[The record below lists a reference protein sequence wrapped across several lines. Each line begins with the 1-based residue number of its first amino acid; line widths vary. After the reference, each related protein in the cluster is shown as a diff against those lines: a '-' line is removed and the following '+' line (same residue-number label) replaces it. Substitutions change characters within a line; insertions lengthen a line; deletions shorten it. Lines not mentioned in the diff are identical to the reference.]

1 MSASEMSGAFEGPG
15 RHGPYIAA
23 LLALGA
29 LAWANALTCGFVF
42 DDLPSI
48 VHNPDIRQLG
58 GYLPGGHGYLGRPN
72 RWVGYLTFALNYRA
86 GALAPAGYHAVNVAI
101 HLATACLVYGL
112 AVLLLRT
119 PRLAGSRVARSP
131 RAFAFVAAALFACHP
146 LQAQAVTYVVQ
157 RLTSLATLFYVGS
170 VVLYLWARLAPAD
183 ARRRRVAAYAGSV
196 ASAALAARTKEI
208 AVTLPAALALLELA
222 FLDGRPRRRA
232 LALTPFALVAL
243 SIPLTLIG
251 VRTAIGAGVSD
262 VLSAAASAA
271 RVQTTLGR
279 LEYLATETTV
289 VVEYVRLLLLPVGQ
303 NVDHVHPTHLSFLD
317 GPVLLSSAGI
327 LVAAGLALYA
337 VVRRLRDDAMAALAG
352 FGVLW
357 FLLALSVES
366 SVFPIV
372 DVMNEHRVYL
382 PSVGFFLAA
391 AVAIGWGA
399 ARLVPARAGGASVVA
414 GAVLAAVLAAGT
426 QARNRVW
433 ESQLTLWADA
443 ARKSPGSP
451 RPLNNLGVA
460 LEGAGRR
467 DEAEAAFLAAM
478 RIDPGHAESCYNL
491 GRLYLESGGAL
502 DDAIALFRRAIA
514 LRPDYPEAYAN
525 LGAALVRAERYP
537 EAAQVLG
544 DAGAML
550 GTSAEA
556 AFNLGVARVM
566 LGDAEGARRQIEALR
581 AASPEL
587 ALRLETFARPLLERG
602 R

>member
-1 MSASEMSGAFEGPG
+1 MSGAFEGPG

>member
-1 MSASEMSGAFEGPG
+1 MSGAFEGPG

-23 LLALGA
+23 LLALSA

-112 AVLLLRT
+112 AVLLLGT

-131 RAFAFVAAALFACHP
+131 RAFAFVTAALFACHP

-170 VVLYLWARLAPAD
+170 VVLYLWARLAPPG
-183 ARRRRVAAYAGSV
+183 ARGRRVAAYAGAV

-222 FLDGRPRRRA
+222 FLDGRPWRRA

-243 SIPLTLIG
+243 SIPLTM
-251 VRTAIGAGVSD
+251 IGARTLAGAAVSD
-262 VLSAAASAA
+262 VLSAAASAT

-289 VVEYVRLLLLPVGQ
+289 VVEYVRLLLLPIGQ
-303 NVDHVHPTHLSFLD
+303 NVDHVHPIHLSFLD

-327 LVAAGLALYA
+327 LLAAALALYA
-337 VVRRLRDDAMAALAG
+337 VVRRRRDDAMAALAG

-357 FLLALSVES
+357 FLLALTVES

-372 DVMNEHRVYL
+372 DVINEHRVYL

-391 AVAIGWGA
+391 AVAIGWVTA
-399 ARLVPARAGGASVVA
+399 WLAPARAGAANVVA

-426 QARNRVW
+426 HARNRVW
-433 ESQLTLWADA
+433 ESQFTLWADA
-443 ARKSPGSP
+443 ARKSPRSP
-451 RPLNNLGVA
+451 RPLNNVGVA
-460 LEGAGRR
+460 LEEAGRR

-525 LGAALVRAERYP
+525 LGAALVRAQRYA

-581 AASPEL
+581 TASPEL